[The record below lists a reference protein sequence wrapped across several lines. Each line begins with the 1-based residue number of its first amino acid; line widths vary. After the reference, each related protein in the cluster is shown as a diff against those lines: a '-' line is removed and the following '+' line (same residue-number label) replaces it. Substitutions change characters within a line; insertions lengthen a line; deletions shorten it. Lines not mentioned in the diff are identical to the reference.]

1 MSTTVTTT
9 KRESRF
15 VLNLRKYGLLYL
27 MTLPGLAY
35 LLINNYLP
43 MAGLVIAFKD
53 VDFRKGLFGSD
64 WIGFKNFEYLFAS
77 SDALQITRNTLAY
90 NAVFIIVNTV
100 VAVMVAVLLADIS
113 GSKIGKFYQSS
124 ILLPYLISMV
134 IISYIAQAFLNTERG
149 FLNNS
154 VLALFGADP
163 IKWYTEPKYW
173 PFILVFIKC
182 WQQVGYLC
190 VIYLSSILG
199 IDKEYYEV
207 SYLEGATKL
216 QQIRDITLP
225 LIQPT
230 IIMMV
235 LLSIGRIFYS
245 DFGLFYHVP
254 MNSGALYS
262 TTNVIDTYVYRG
274 LMQLGDIAMSSAA
287 GCYQSLVGFVL
298 VMISN
303 LVVKKI
309 SPENALF

>member
-1 MSTTVTTT
+1 MKEPES
-9 KRESRF
+9 KLLNRLGQRWRE
-15 VLNLRKYGLLYL
+15 LLGTYRW
-27 MTLPGLAY
+27 A
-35 LLINNYLP
+35 LI
-43 MAGLVIAFKD
+43 V
-53 VDFRKGLFGSD
+53 
-64 WIGFKNFEYLFAS
+64 
-77 SDALQITRNTLAY
+77 
-90 NAVFIIVNTV
+90 
-100 VAVMVAVLLADIS
+100 VAVLLADIS

-154 VLALFGADP
+154 ILALFGADP

>member
-77 SDALQITRNTLAY
+77 SDALQITRNTLLY

-154 VLALFGADP
+154 ILALFGADP

-287 GCYQSLVGFVL
+287 GFVL